1 MGESGSAFE
10 HVPRNPA
17 GSFVLYLY
25 AAIYRLMRQIQRLS
39 EAGGLEFEEIFNRYP
54 FLGDYYL
61 EMRRHMPEKIS
72 WGEGGAWW
80 RREIKA
86 WEECGRE
93 HLPLRA
99 LVVEA
104 GLGFETCLAFMITGL
119 VEEDSRFGTLFA
131 ELQEPLAH
139 RRPTLELVGQ
149 MMIEEAVVGDSDPWT
164 VCRPLLDLG
173 LVEAPNRQAPR
184 SEWLLRVPP
193 LLWDAARGEVR
204 ARPAPWCE
212 HHAAGTLAGF
222 DALIADAALIARLRK
237 LPGLIEAGIA
247 RLLVLRGVHGSNTAD
262 VAGAVAAA
270 LGRGLLVIDGGALKD
285 AEDAPFLGALC
296 TMSRCMPLLNY
307 DLAPGESAALPAL
320 TGYTGPLAAY
330 LGVEGGLSSQVSEKA
345 VTLHLP
351 TPDAAQREAFWR
363 AALDGRG
370 ADDLAQIAERFHLA
384 GGYIRQVADIA
395 VAHAGLEGRTQIA
408 AEDVRQ
414 ASRALNRQQLDT
426 LADHLEARGAWA
438 DLVAS
443 ESTAAKLA
451 ELEQRCRYRER
462 LLRHLGP
469 AFGNGANR
477 GVRALL
483 TGASGTGKT
492 LAARILGA
500 ALGMDVYRVDLAAV
514 INKYI
519 GETEKNLHRVLS
531 RAEALDVL
539 LLLDEGDALL
549 GQRTDVKSANDRYAN
564 LETNYLLQR
573 LENYQGIVLVT
584 TNLAENIDR
593 AFQRRMDVV
602 VPFFAPQAAER
613 LRILELHLPLDH
625 AVDDGYLQ
633 TVARRCTLT
642 GGQIRNA
649 TLHAALLAL
658 DEGGPLGPAHLE
670 AGLRSEYR
678 KAGGTFPL
686 DGGEP
691 LRERDGGMG
700 GLVAALSGR

>member
-1 MGESGSAFE
+1 MAGTDTAFE

-39 EAGGLEFEEIFNRYP
+39 DAGGLEFDAIFDRYP
-54 FLGDYYL
+54 FLADYYL
-61 EMRRHMPEKIS
+61 EMRRHMPEQIAWS
-72 WGEGGAWW
+72 DGGEWW
-80 RREIKA
+80 RREIQA
-86 WEECGRE
+86 WEATAGE

-99 LVVEA
+99 LVGDA
-104 GLGFETCLAFMITGL
+104 GLRFESALAFMVTGL

-149 MMIEEAVVGDSDPWT
+149 MMIEEALVGESDPWT

-193 LLWDAARGEVR
+193 MLWDAARGEMSSH
-204 ARPAPWCE
+204 PAPWAE
-212 HHAAGTLAGF
+212 YKPADTFQVF
-222 DALIADAALIARLRK
+222 DQLIATPEIVARLAK
-237 LPGLIEAGIA
+237 LPGLIRAGIT
-247 RLLVLRGVHGSNTAD
+247 RLVILRGVQGSDTNEI
-262 VAGAVAAA
+262 VGAVARA
-270 LGRGLLVIDGGALKD
+270 LGRGLVAVD
-285 AEDAPFLGALC
+285 AAGLREAEEAAFLGARC
-296 TMSRCMPLLNY
+296 TMGRAVPMLSY
-307 DLAPGESAALPAL
+307 DLAPGETAELPRL
-320 TGYTGPLAAY
+320 TGYDGPVGIY
-330 LGVEGGLSSQVSEKA
+330 LGMEGGLASHVTEKA
-345 VTLHLP
+345 VTLNLQ
-351 TPDAAQREAFWR
+351 TPGAADREAFWLQ
-363 AALDGRG
+363 ALAGRE
-370 ADDLAQIAERFHLA
+370 ADDLPGIAERFHLP
-384 GGYIRQVADIA
+384 GGYIRQVAGIA
-395 VAHAGLEGRTQIA
+395 VAHAGLEGHERVMT
-408 AEDVRQ
+408 EDVRQ
-414 ASRALNRQQLDT
+414 ASRTLNRQLLDT
-426 LADHLEARGAWA
+426 LADHLETRGHWA

-443 ESTAAKLA
+443 ESTGDKLH

-462 LLRHLGP
+462 LLGHLGP
-469 AFGNGANR
+469 AFGNGATR
-477 GVRALL
+477 GVRALF

-492 LAARILGA
+492 LAAKILA
-500 ALGMDVYRVDLAAV
+500 AVLGMDLYRVDLAAI

-531 RAEALDVL
+531 RAEALDVM

-573 LENYQGIVLVT
+573 LENYQGIVLIT
-584 TNLAENIDR
+584 TNLVENIDR

-613 LRILELHLPLDH
+613 LRILDLHLPEDH
-625 AVDDGYLQ
+625 R
-633 TVARRCTLT
+633 VAQPLLELIAQRCALT
-642 GGQIRNA
+642 GGQIRSA
-649 TLHAALLAL
+649 ALHAALLAL
-658 DEGGPLGPAHLE
+658 DQRTAVDGHHLE
-670 AGLRSEYR
+670 QALRSEYR

-686 DGGEP
+686 EIAAP

-700 GLVAALSGR
+700 GLVVALGSR